1 MWSKLIPS
9 MIKKKYIIHIEK
21 KLKDWEIQNSPWCW
35 AAPVW
40 KPPGVCL
47 PCGAP
52 WQHSCP
58 GQPGLQLNFAR
69 NHWGRGGWFIGTN
82 PSFSV
87 FISYFNACFFSFLN
101 HIFNQRTI
109 SFFWLQYWKHETS
122 TILLQ
127 NNFWENLAFA
137 KELLIIHSVGRNK
150 FSSKLPMKV
159 FLIFL
164 FLFLLSCLLWFQEP
178 EVFLTLDHCFDV
190 VSSQGTNFRGQ

>member
-9 MIKKKYIIHIEK
+9 MIKKKKNIIHIEK
-21 KLKDWEIQNSPWCW
+21 KLKVWEIQNSPWCW

-87 FISYFNACFFSFLN
+87 FISYFNALSWGDACFFSFLN

-109 SFFWLQYWKHETS
+109 SFFLTAVLKAWDFDNITPEQFLRE
-122 TILLQ
+122 
-127 NNFWENLAFA
+127 
-137 KELLIIHSVGRNK
+137 
-150 FSSKLPMKV
+150 FSICKG
-159 FLIFL
+159 ITHH
-164 FLFLLSCLLWFQEP
+164 
-178 EVFLTLDHCFDV
+178 TLC
-190 VSSQGTNFRGQ
+190 RKK